1 MFDNINKWA
10 YFIVQFVLSL
20 IITSLTWYMFLII
33 GMNEVETSFTSL
45 IALLVGTLVH
55 IVLTIIYILFGW
67 KRVEEWKWWCILVS
81 AGINIIT
88 FFIGIEGAV
97 VISYLIAYY

>member
-33 GMNEVETSFTSL
+33 GMNEVETSFTPL